1 MQLIT
6 FRGFC
11 SSCQAYHLAFAG
23 TSIKRENMLVKTQS
37 FTEMKFGRITPYYRK
52 FST

>member
-1 MQLIT
+1 MEELLLII
-6 FRGFC
+6 
-11 SSCQAYHLAFAG
+11 HLAFAE